1 MPLYAF
7 GSNGSGQLGLSHTE
21 DVSIPTKC
29 LFDDDQQQQQHH
41 PTASSSSSSAS
52 NTPTISRIAAGG
64 NHTLVLFSDGRVY
77 AAGCNEDGRCGGG
90 RLTSGSGDGDGEVVR
105 FRRVV
110 VNTSYGDG
118 DGDGDVGEEDRFTD
132 VSATWEAT
140 FLVSGRKVYVL
151 GTGGRGELGV
161 GEGKTNVKEGVRCI
175 EFEDK
180 VISIASGMGHTVV
193 VLEGGQVYGWGGGRK
208 GQLGAK
214 GKEIKIAWEPV
225 RIDEE
230 EIGFRAMGAACGR
243 EFTVVVGDK
252 EKGQFVVLGSP
263 GDKWGVMSGGKE
275 PVGCFQGI
283 QMSWHGVY
291 VHCSDGRVVSWGRDD
306 RGQLPPGEMGVVKGL
321 AVGSEH
327 VLGLVDGRTVVAC
340 GWGEHGNCGPVTDA
354 QGNVKGGCCQ
364 IPLPDG
370 VGEVVGLGAGCA
382 TSWVITRD

>member
-21 DVSIPTKC
+21 DVSVPTKC
-29 LFDDDQQQQQHH
+29 LFDDDQYHTT
-41 PTASSSSSSAS
+41 TASSSSCSI
-52 NTPTISRIAAGG
+52 TPTISRIAAGG

-77 AAGCNEDGRCGGG
+77 AAGCNEDGRCGG
-90 RLTSGSGDGDGEVVR
+90 RLPSGSGDGYEEVVR

-110 VNTSYGDG
+110 VNTS
-118 DGDGDVGEEDRFTD
+118 DGDVGEEEEERFTD

-161 GEGKTNVKEGVRCI
+161 GEGKSSVKEGVGCI

-214 GKEIKIAWEPV
+214 GKEIKVAWEPV

-230 EIGFRAMGAACGR
+230 EIGFRATGAACGR
-243 EFTVVVGDK
+243 EFTVVLGDK

-275 PVGCFQGI
+275 PVGCFQVAAG
-283 QMSWHGVY
+283 G
-291 VHCSDGRVVSWGRDD
+291 D
-306 RGQLPPGEMGVVKGL
+306 GVVKGL

-327 VLGLVDGRTVVAC
+327 VLGLVDGTTVVAC
-340 GWGEHGNCGPVTDA
+340 GWGEHGNCGPETDA
-354 QGNVKGGCCQ
+354 QGNVKGVCCQ